1 MNSKGKIGILKLP
14 NRGNLNSIKDALEYC
29 DANAGFIETNDD
41 FNKFDKIVLPGV
53 GAFNKT
59 IENIIDK
66 DMKNELVVNV
76 KNKITLGICLGMQLF
91 AKSSDEIQ
99 LTEGLNILNCNVKK
113 IKTKY
118 PLPIMGY
125 NNIKITSDNKL
136 LKNIDESDQFYF
148 MHSNAI
154 SSTENQI
161 ASVKYHDTEYTAAVN
176 KDNVFGVQFH
186 IEKSKK
192 SGIKVI
198 NNFLNL

>member
-14 NRGNLNSIKDALEYC
+14 NRGNLNSIKDVLEYC
-29 DANAGFIETNDD
+29 DANVGFIETKDD
-41 FNKFDKIVLPGV
+41 FNEFDKIVLPGV
-53 GAFNKT
+53 GAFNKA

-66 DMKNELVVNV
+66 GIKNELVINV

>member
-41 FNKFDKIVLPGV
+41 FNKFDKIVIPGV

-118 PLPIMGY
+118 PLPVIGY

-148 MHSNAI
+148 MHSYAV

-161 ASVKYHDTEYTAAVN
+161 ASVKYHNTEYTAAVA